1 MSTNNLILLKSW
13 RFMRTHCY
21 YKRLC
26 LSLFTNYKI
35 HTDQINAS
43 SVPSITFNLSLSTL
57 DLFPSISQHP
67 WSLSIYLSVPST
79 SFNLSLRIYLS
90 VPSISFNQSI
100 RWLPSSIQRLT
111 ILQIIPRDCI
121 NVASAPSISLK
132 PSLGLTSIFHPNID
146 NTAGAWVKRWDAMLF
161 KNHFELITWFTL
173 VEVTPNR
180 P

>member
-21 YKRLC
+21 YERMC
-26 LSLFTNYKI
+26 LSLFSNYKI
-35 HTDQINAS
+35 HTNQINAS

-111 ILQIIPRDCI
+111 ILQIIPSRLYQRSLSTLDLFETI
-121 NVASAPSISLK
+121 SGFDFHLPSK
-132 PSLGLTSIFHPNID
+132 HWQYCRCLG
-146 NTAGAWVKRWDAMLF
+146 
-161 KNHFELITWFTL
+161 
-173 VEVTPNR
+173 
-180 P
+180 

>member
-21 YKRLC
+21 YERLC

-100 RWLPSSIQRLT
+100 
-111 ILQIIPRDCI
+111 C
-121 NVASAPSISLK
+121 
-132 PSLGLTSIFHPNID
+132 LTSIFHPKID
-146 NTAGAWVKRWDAMLF
+146 NTADNSSRLYQRSLSTLDP
-161 KNHFELITWFTL
+161 FETISGFDFHLPSKHWQYCRCL
-173 VEVTPNR
+173 G
-180 P
+180 